1 MKTKL
6 LNNKGA
12 VRTGL
17 FTSAVTAG
25 LINAAVAVVCST
37 TAYAANSPSQ
47 ATNPQTAK
55 QQSLI
60 GGVDHVGLAVSN
72 LENSK
77 TFFTE
82 TLGFKVLGK
91 DGDYPAYFLN
101 NGAITVTLWQTTNG
115 DKATPFNRK
124 TNVGL
129 HHLAF
134 QVETLEK
141 LNQLHDK
148 LKATASVTIEFA
160 PENLGR
166 GPTQHMMIREPSGN
180 RLEFITRV
188 RR

>member
-1 MKTKL
+1 MKTNL
-6 LNNKGA
+6 FSLNRLGTASVFTGA
-12 VRTGL
+12 I
-17 FTSAVTAG
+17 TAG
-25 LINAAVAVVCST
+25 LISAAVSVVCST
-37 TAYAANSPSQ
+37 AAYAAEPKAQVAQQTSP
-47 ATNPQTAK
+47 
-55 QQSLI
+55 I

-72 LENSK
+72 LERSK

-91 DGDYPAYFLN
+91 DADYPAYFLN
-101 NGAITVTLWQTTNG
+101 NGSITVTLWQTTNG
-115 DKATPFNRK
+115 EQATPFNRK

-134 QVETLEK
+134 QVDSLAK
-141 LNQLHDK
+141 LNQLHET
-148 LKATASVTIEFA
+148 LKSVPGVKIEFA

>member
-6 LNNKGA
+6 LRNKKA

-37 TAYAANSPSQ
+37 TAYAADPQSQ
-47 ATNPQTAK
+47 PTSTQE
-55 QQSLI
+55 SLI

-77 TFFTE
+77 TFFTDA
-82 TLGFKVLGK
+82 LGFKVLGK
-91 DGDYPAYFLN
+91 DSDYPAYFLN

-148 LKATASVTIEFA
+148 LKSTAGVTIEFA